1 MRYTLNYTDLLGLDY
16 TSEGVKES
24 VIKLF
29 AEQDYICFVNMEDVV
44 NEVIAKEIY
53 GGAEIWMGYLYRVN
67 HNEDGTIFIERV
79 N

>member
-1 MRYTLNYTDLLGLDY
+1 
-16 TSEGVKES
+16 
-24 VIKLF
+24 
-29 AEQDYICFVNMEDVV
+29 MEDVV